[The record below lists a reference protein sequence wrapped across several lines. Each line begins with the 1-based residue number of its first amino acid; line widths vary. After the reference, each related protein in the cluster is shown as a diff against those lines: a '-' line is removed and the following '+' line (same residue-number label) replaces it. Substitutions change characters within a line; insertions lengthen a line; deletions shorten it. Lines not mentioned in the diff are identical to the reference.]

1 MRTHILVAT
10 AALLCSGTAMA
21 QSSSPPVP
29 GALNPAVTQDDLM
42 QTVCVR
48 GWTRTVRP
56 PEDYT
61 EALKHQQF
69 DASGLRAQGLGMRD
83 FEEDHLIPLELG
95 GNPTDPANLWLQPRN
110 PADGW
115 GADRKDDLEGALN
128 ALVCSGRLPLA
139 EAQQAIASGWQAA
152 YVRFGAA
159 VQEYQA
165 EHRRR

>member
-1 MRTHILVAT
+1 MRTHVLVL
-10 AALLCSGTAMA
+10 AASFLCAGSALA
-21 QSSSPPVP
+21 QSSSPPIP
-29 GALNPAVTQDDLM
+29 GAVNPAVTPDNIM
-42 QTVCVR
+42 QTICVR
-48 GWTRTVRP
+48 GWTKTIRP

-69 DASGLRAQGLGMRD
+69 DASGLRAQGLGLRD

-95 GNPTDPANLWLQPRN
+95 GNPTDPSNIWLQPRT

-139 EAQQAIASGWQAA
+139 DAQQAIATGWQAA
-152 YVRFGAA
+152 YVRFQAD
-159 VQEYQA
+159 VQAYQA
-165 EHRRR
+165 EHHYR